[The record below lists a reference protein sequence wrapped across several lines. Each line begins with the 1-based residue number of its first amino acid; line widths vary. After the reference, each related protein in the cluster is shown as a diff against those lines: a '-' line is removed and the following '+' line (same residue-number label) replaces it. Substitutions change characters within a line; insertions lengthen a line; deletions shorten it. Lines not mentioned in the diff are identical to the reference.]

1 MSTIKVWNIP
11 LETLRRVNG
20 EMFVDD
26 GVASSNR
33 HGIAYLCHALVFEY
47 QKEYIQA
54 SRLIIDSAIALR
66 QKIWSGNK

>member
-1 MSTIKVWNIP
+1 MSIIKASNIP

-26 GVASSNR
+26 GAASSNR

-47 QKEYIQA
+47 QKGIQA
-54 SRLIIDSAIALR
+54 SRLVVDSAIALR